1 MKTIMKKINFIGGI
15 SPEMAELLENN
26 NIETIVNEDM
36 TISIS
41 DREYERLLKV
51 APYADIE
58 VMEEK

>member
-1 MKTIMKKINFIGGI
+1 MKKINFIGGI
-15 SPEMAELLENN
+15 SGEMANLLEENK
-26 NIETIVNEDM
+26 IETIVNEDM

>member
-1 MKTIMKKINFIGGI
+1 MKKINFIGGI

-41 DREYERLLKV
+41 DEEYERLLKV
-51 APYADIE
+51 APFADIE
-58 VMEEK
+58 IVK

>member
-1 MKTIMKKINFIGGI
+1 MKKINFIGGI
-15 SPEMAELLENN
+15 SGEMADLLEENK
-26 NIETIVNEDM
+26 IETIVNEDM

-41 DREYERLLKV
+41 DEEYERLLKV

>member
-1 MKTIMKKINFIGGI
+1 MKKINFIGGI
-15 SPEMAELLENN
+15 SGEMADLLEEN
-26 NIETIVNEDM
+26 NILTVVNEDM

-41 DREYERLLKV
+41 DEEYERLLKV

>member
-1 MKTIMKKINFIGGI
+1 MKKINFIGGI
-15 SPEMAELLENN
+15 SGEMAELLEEN
-26 NIETIVNEDM
+26 NILTVVNEDM

-41 DREYERLLKV
+41 DEEYVRLLTV

>member
-1 MKTIMKKINFIGGI
+1 MKKINFIGGI
-15 SPEMAELLENN
+15 SPEMAELIENN
-26 NIETIVNEDM
+26 HIETIVNEDM

-41 DREYERLLKV
+41 DDEYERLLTV

>member
-1 MKTIMKKINFIGGI
+1 MKKINFIGGI
-15 SPEMAELLENN
+15 SPEMAELIENN

-41 DREYERLLKV
+41 DEEYERLLQV

-58 VMEEK
+58 IVG

>member
-1 MKTIMKKINFIGGI
+1 MKKINFIGGI
-15 SPEMAELLENN
+15 SGEIADLLEENK
-26 NIETIVNEDM
+26 IETIVNEDM

-41 DREYERLLKV
+41 DEEYERLLKV

>member
-1 MKTIMKKINFIGGI
+1 MKKINFIGGI
-15 SPEMAELLENN
+15 SGEMAELLEEN
-26 NIETIVNEDM
+26 NILTGVNKDM

-41 DREYERLLKV
+41 DEEYERLLKV

>member
-1 MKTIMKKINFIGGI
+1 MKKINFIGGI
-15 SPEMAELLENN
+15 SPEMAELLEENKV
-26 NIETIVNEDM
+26 ETLVNEDM

>member
-1 MKTIMKKINFIGGI
+1 MKKINFIGGI
-15 SPEMAELLENN
+15 SGEMAELLEEN
-26 NIETIVNEDM
+26 NILTVVNEDM

-41 DREYERLLKV
+41 DEEYVRLLKV

>member
-1 MKTIMKKINFIGGI
+1 MEKINFIGGI
-15 SPEMAELLENN
+15 SPEMADLLEENK
-26 NIETIVNEDM
+26 IETIVNEDM

-41 DREYERLLKV
+41 DEEYERLLKV